1 MEYTL
6 KPQEIGCLQTI
17 LDTVSEQG
25 VDMDITLPDYCPD
38 IEKVL
43 NCTFS
48 PKIFT
53 QNLSGG
59 QLRVEGAVT
68 VRVLYCDS
76 VKKNVRCFE
85 QTSPFSAG
93 FNVKDLTDQYGVIT
107 STKNEYIN
115 CRALSPRKL
124 TVHGAFSLYAKIIGK
139 GCFTA
144 YGPGEDKTLCTKT
157 RKIRG
162 MELSAFCQEQFTVTD
177 EVSLE
182 GRPPVE
188 SLLKSEVRILSSQ
201 CKAVNGKIMLNGE
214 INMRLMYLSNFE
226 TGDIE
231 IVDYVT
237 PYSQIINCEGVTETT
252 VNHINVNLMS
262 GEVRLKGD
270 AFSDNPLIV
279 LDARICFT
287 EMGYVPVDITVIEDS
302 YSTKFASTQQ
312 FTGMEVLKST
322 IPFRDTFMH
331 KSTVKTDGASITKII
346 DMECTPAS
354 SSFSVSEGIKAE
366 GKFNCCITA
375 VGDDGYP
382 VYIERIVDLQRDLS
396 VEAGADNIENL
407 DFFINS
413 MSYRIAEDDSIELRC
428 EIVMTG
434 CAQLRETISGVNY
447 IEISE
452 DKPIEEDGCSLTL
465 YYCDCGEKIW
475 DIAKKYNTSE
485 DLIISEN
492 LLEGDRI
499 DEAKMLLITRI

>member
-6 KPQEIGCLQTI
+6 KPQEIGCLRTI

-43 NCTFS
+43 NCTFT
-48 PKIFT
+48 PKIFS
-53 QNLSGG
+53 QNISGG

-68 VRVLYCDS
+68 VRVLYCDGER
-76 VKKNVRCFE
+76 KNVRCFE

-93 FNVKDLTDQYGVIT
+93 FNVKSLPDQYGAII

-124 TVHGAFSLYAKIIGK
+124 TVHGAFSLYAKITGK
-139 GCFTA
+139 GTVTA

-157 RKIRG
+157 RKIG
-162 MELSAFCQEQFTVTD
+162 CMGLSAFCQEQFSVTD

-188 SLLKSEVRILSSQ
+188 SLLKSDVRLLSAQ

-214 INMRLMYLSNFE
+214 INMKLMYLSNFD

-237 PYSQIINCEGVTETT
+237 PYSQIISCEGVTENT
-252 VNHINVNLMS
+252 VNHMVVSLMS

-270 AFSDNPLIV
+270 AFSDNPLVI
-279 LDARICFT
+279 LDARLCFT
-287 EMGYVPVDITVIEDS
+287 EMGYEPAEVTVIEDS
-302 YSTKFASTQQ
+302 YSTKFASSQQ
-312 FTGMEVLKST
+312 FGCIELIKST
-322 IPFRDTFMH
+322 SPFRDSFMH
-331 KSTVKTDGASITKII
+331 KTSVKTEGAAVSKII
-346 DMECTPAS
+346 DLECCPVN
-354 SSFSVSEGIKAE
+354 SSFSYAKGLSVEGS
-366 GKFNCCITA
+366 FNCCITA
-375 VGDDGYP
+375 EDKEGNP
-382 VYIERIVDLQRDLS
+382 LYIERTVDFTRELS
-396 VEAGADNIENL
+396 VEAGADNIEGL

-413 MSYRIAEDDSIELRC
+413 LSYRIAEDESIELRC

-434 CAQLRETISGVNY
+434 SAQLRETINSVNFVE
-447 IEISE
+447 IEE
-452 DKPIEEDGCSLTL
+452 DKPIEEDDCALTL
-465 YYCDCGEKIW
+465 YYSQPGEKIW
-475 DIAKKYNTSE
+475 DIAKRYSTSE
-485 DLIISEN
+485 ETVISEN

-499 DEAKMLLITRI
+499 DEAKMLLITRV